1 VLIEVDGLIK
11 TFHDRHREPVR
22 AVDDVSFCVERGET
36 VGLVGESGCGKST
49 IGRCLLRLYQPDAGT
64 ITFDGTRIERLDQ
77 GKLRRLRPRMQM
89 VFQDPAGSTNPAFTV
104 RQTLMDVLR
113 HLPLPRADRA
123 ARLGSL
129 LTSVGLDERFLD
141 RRPDELSGGQL
152 QRVAIARALATEPD
166 FVFLDEP
173 TSALD
178 LSVRGQIVNLLAD
191 LQAERGLSYLFASH
205 DLGVVR
211 FLAHRVL
218 VMYLGRIVEAGP
230 TEEILGA
237 PKHPYTQE
245 LVLSAGLGA
254 NTGSQHKLPGEE
266 PSRRESP
273 GRGTA
278 LPGCR
283 YADRCPLVHDHCW
296 QSEPAL
302 LRVSDD
308 HSARCWLQTE
318 QRRAPLLDD
327 SHSGTETPSA

>member
-1 VLIEVDGLIK
+1 MLIEVDGLVK

-22 AVDDVSFCVERGET
+22 AVDDVSFGVGQGET

-230 TEEILGA
+230 TEEILGS

-245 LVLSAGLGA
+245 LVLSAGLVENAGP
-254 NTGSQHKLPGEE
+254 QHELLPGEPPGRE
-266 PSRRESP
+266 PA

-278 LPGCR
+278 LQGCR
-283 YADRCPLVHDHCW
+283 YADRCPYVHDRCR
-296 QSEPAL
+296 QSEPPL
-302 LRVSDD
+302 LEVSDNRV
-308 HSARCWLQTE
+308 ARCWLQTE
-318 QRRAPLLDD
+318 EPRVPSSDD
-327 SHSGTETPSA
+327 PPARTKTPSE